1 MVKKTENTEQKI
13 IQAARTIFLKKGMD
27 GARMQEI
34 ADEAGINKSL
44 LHYYFRSKEKLFD
57 KVFTDTF
64 SSIVLTINEVF
75 EKSVSLSDF
84 IENFV
89 TGYTNALIQRPYIPN
104 FVLNEL
110 TQNPQRVIEHI
121 NSANFDKKRLFEI
134 ISDEDPDKIKPFNP
148 VHILVDILALCVFP
162 FVAQPVI
169 TGFIFEG
176 NDEEYETF
184 IRGRTQHVIDFVKTA
199 IFIQK

>member
-1 MVKKTENTEQKI
+1 MVNKTENTEQKI
-13 IQAARTIFLKKGMD
+13 IQAARTVFLRKGME

-44 LHYYFRSKEKLFD
+44 LHYYFRSKDKLFD

-64 SSIVLTINEVF
+64 SSVVLTINEVF
-75 EKSVSLSDF
+75 EKSNSLNDF

-89 TGYTNALIQRPYIPN
+89 TGYTNALLERPYIPN

-110 TQNPQRVIEHI
+110 TQNPERVVEHI
-121 NSANFDKKRLFEI
+121 NSTKFDKKRLFEI
-134 ISDEDPDKIKPFNP
+134 MSAEDPDHIKQFNP
-148 VHILVDILALCVFP
+148 VHILVDVLALCVFP

-169 TGFIFEG
+169 TGFMFEG
-176 NDEEYETF
+176 NEDEYDNF
-184 IRGRTQHVIDFVKTA
+184 IKERTQHVIDFVKTA